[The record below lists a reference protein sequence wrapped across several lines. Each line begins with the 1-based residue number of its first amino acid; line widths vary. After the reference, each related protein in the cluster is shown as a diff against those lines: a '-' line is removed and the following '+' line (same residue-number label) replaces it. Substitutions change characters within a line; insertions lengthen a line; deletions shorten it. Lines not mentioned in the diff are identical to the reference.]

1 MVDMNKN
8 NENFTAPIARIT
20 WADSNY
26 SNGWRMLA
34 APAPGVAA
42 WDLGADVDETNLFAI
57 ESATMPG
64 VFGYA
69 RITPVARKE
78 TPVAHAPGA
87 YGYRVSVEFINA
99 DPADN
104 SPAFAAWVVDAA

>member
-1 MVDMNKN
+1 MNKN
-8 NENFTAPIARIT
+8 NNNFTAPAARIT
-20 WADSNY
+20 WAANTLT
-26 SNGWRMLA
+26 GWRNLC
-34 APAPGVAA
+34 APLPGTAA
-42 WDLGADVDETNLFAI
+42 WDLGTDVAETNLFAV
-57 ESATMPG
+57 ERATLPG

-78 TPVAHAPGA
+78 TPVPHASGC

-104 SPAFAAWVVDAA
+104 CEPAFTAWVVI

>member
-1 MVDMNKN
+1 MMVDMNKN
-8 NENFTAPIARIT
+8 NNNFTAPVARIT
-20 WADSNY
+20 WTATDLS
-26 SNGWRMLA
+26 GWRSVS

-57 ESATMPG
+57 ESATIPG

-78 TPVAHAPGA
+78 TPVPHASGA

-99 DPADN
+99 DAADN
-104 SPAFAAWVVDAA
+104 SPAFTAWVVI